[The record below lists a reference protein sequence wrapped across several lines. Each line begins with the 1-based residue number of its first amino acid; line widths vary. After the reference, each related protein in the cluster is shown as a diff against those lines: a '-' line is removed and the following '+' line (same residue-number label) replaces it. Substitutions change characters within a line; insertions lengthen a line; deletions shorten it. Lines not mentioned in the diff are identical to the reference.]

1 MHVRVTVVALV
12 CLSSSFAH
20 GQTCGGDERWA
31 VKVAADAGATQVNLA
46 SPVVMD
52 MHDLVR
58 VARPS
63 LPSDDVTRV
72 ATERVVRVVDGH
84 LVKFKQETGKKG
96 DSDFHLVISDG
107 TGLFSA
113 GGSGAASEHSVIAEI
128 IDPNCIGGRD
138 GTVSGQSF
146 VKAQLDAVRAKFVQQ
161 FPNIHSGWNDA
172 DAIAVRITAI
182 TFFDRPHGQ
191 VGRALNGL
199 ELHPVLDI
207 EFNPGPPVAPGAAP
221 VSPPF
226 DNPGFESGSAPWTAT
241 VQVVTASA
249 NEPAHSGTRKAWL
262 GGWGQVHTDKLS
274 RSITLPA
281 AAHTIALSFF
291 LHIDTEENGDQA
303 FDKLRVHVRNSS
315 GTLLKTIKTYSNQ
328 NAAPGFTLQ
337 TLDLTE
343 YKGRTIVIEFA
354 SQEDKALLTSFVLD
368 DFALKIEP

>member
-1 MHVRVTVVALV
+1 MRIRVTAVVIA
-12 CLSSSFAH
+12 CLWSSLAQ
-20 GQTCGGDERWA
+20 GQACGGDERWA
-31 VKVAADAGATQVNLA
+31 IKVGADAGAAQVDLANPVAMNL
-46 SPVVMD
+46 
-52 MHDLVR
+52 HDLVR

-63 LPSDDVTRV
+63 LPSDDITRV

-84 LVKFKQETGKKG
+84 LIKFKQETGKKG

-128 IDPNCIGGRD
+128 VDPNCIGGRN
-138 GTVSGQSF
+138 GTVTTESV
-146 VKAQLDAVRAKFVQQ
+146 VKAQLDAVRAKFIQQ

-172 DAIAVRITAI
+172 DAVPVRITAI

-207 EFNPGPPVAPGAAP
+207 EFNPGPPVAPGVTPIVAA
-221 VSPPF
+221 F
-226 DNPGFESGSAPWTAT
+226 DNAGFESGTAPWTASA
-241 VQVVTASA
+241 QVITASA
-249 NEPAHSGTRKAWL
+249 NQAAHSGTRKAWL
-262 GGWGQVHTDKLS
+262 GGWGETHTDKLS

-281 AAHTIALSFF
+281 VAHAITLSFF
-291 LHIDTEENGDQA
+291 LHIDTEENGDQS
-303 FDKLRVHVRNSS
+303 FDKLRVRVRNTS

-328 NAAPGFTLQ
+328 NATTGFTLQ

-343 YKGRTIVIEFA
+343 FKGRTIVIEFA